1 MIDDYNKDH
10 LPVPSCSTRVI
21 RTGRN
26 KRPYTQLQRRLSKV
40 LFVSIIIIL
49 ILFISTFIMT
59 LCGITV
65 PNINY
70 LLEALR
76 VIGGLWVQTGL

>member
-1 MIDDYNKDH
+1 MIDNYNKDN
-10 LPVPSCSTRVI
+10 LPIPSCSTRVI
-21 RTGRN
+21 RPGRN

-59 LCGITV
+59 LYGISV

-70 LLEALR
+70 LLEALK
-76 VIGGLWVQTGL
+76 VIGTLWGQTGL

>member
-1 MIDDYNKDH
+1 MIDNYNKDN
-10 LPVPSCSTRVI
+10 LPIPSCSTRVI
-21 RTGRN
+21 RPGRN
-26 KRPYTQLQRRLSKV
+26 KRPYTQIQRRLSKV

-49 ILFISTFIMT
+49 ILFISTFLMT
-59 LCGITV
+59 LCGISV

-76 VIGGLWVQTGL
+76 VIGALWGQTGL

>member
-49 ILFISTFIMT
+49 ILNAVFPADWWKANKMPNVKCAILAISYA
-59 LCGITV
+59 
-65 PNINY
+65 NISN
-70 LLEALR
+70 L
-76 VIGGLWVQTGL
+76 QK

>member
-1 MIDDYNKDH
+1 MIDNYNKDN
-10 LPVPSCSTRVI
+10 LPIPSCSTRVI
-21 RTGRN
+21 RPGRN
-26 KRPYTQLQRRLSKV
+26 KRPYTQIQRRLSKV
-40 LFVSIIIIL
+40 LFISIVIIL

-59 LCGITV
+59 LCGISV

-76 VIGGLWVQTGL
+76 VIGTLWGQTGL

>member
-40 LFVSIIIIL
+40 LF
-49 ILFISTFIMT
+49 ISTFIMT
-59 LCGITV
+59 LCGINV

-76 VIGGLWVQTGL
+76 VIGGLWGQTGL